1 MKIYCV
7 CGFCGNHSSDDLSLE
22 FNFRDSVIYF
32 VCPKCKKENK
42 MELKSPPKPLPRTRA
57 VRTR

>member
-7 CGFCGNHSSDDLSLE
+7 CSFCGHHSSDDLTLE
-22 FNFRDSVIYF
+22 FNFRDSVVYF

-42 MELKSPPKPLPRTRA
+42 MELKPPQKPFPKIRT
-57 VRTR
+57 TR